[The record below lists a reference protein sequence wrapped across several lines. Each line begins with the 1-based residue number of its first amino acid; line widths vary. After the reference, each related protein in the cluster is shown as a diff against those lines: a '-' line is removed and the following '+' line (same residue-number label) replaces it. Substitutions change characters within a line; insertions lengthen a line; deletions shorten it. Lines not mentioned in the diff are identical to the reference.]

1 MIPSPSSGQLL
12 AAYSDLCSDTG
23 PIHAR
28 VAAEFG
34 TRLQTGAE
42 IPANQAMPPL
52 HLRASITLDEPS
64 VPYLE
69 DPCLLPIDKRTGP
82 WQILCRLIDEW
93 YSLGPAQ
100 QLRVARV
107 LAKLAFWNFLAELI
121 QPHDLA
127 GQTSEA
133 LALSYLRVFSRCQLD
148 PQDTDSAMQ
157 LAEIGMARAT
167 NEQLPLETRLASAVN
182 LTVHYVRR
190 RQDDAEVRKW
200 STYAER
206 LWSSPDADSLP
217 WVLKSAYW
225 RGVSF
230 IPYRTGDH
238 KSAAEMLDRAEESA
252 VEALEQSTDDDRIFA
267 VENFHPLFETR
278 GRAAWDA
285 GDLVKA
291 ESYYRRLVDHDPWDS
306 KAHIRLADFLRGTGR
321 NSEARKQYVEAAG
334 LGAPCTL
341 YARERLREYT

>member
-28 VAAEFG
+28 VAADFG

-69 DPCLLPIDKRTGP
+69 DPRRLPTGERSGP
-82 WQILCRLIDEW
+82 WQILCRFIDEW
-93 YSLGPAQ
+93 YLLGPAQ

-107 LAKLAFWNFLAELI
+107 VAKLAFWKFLAELI
-121 QPHDLA
+121 QPDDLA
-127 GQTSEA
+127 SRTSEA
-133 LALSYLRVFSRCQLD
+133 LALSYLRVFARCQLD
-148 PQDTDSAMQ
+148 PQDIQSATQ
-157 LAEIGMARAT
+157 LAEIGTIRAT
-167 NEQLPLETRLASAVN
+167 NDQLPLETRLAAAVN
-182 LTVHYVRR
+182 LTVHYVRKQR
-190 RQDDAEVRKW
+190 DDAEVRKW
-200 STYAER
+200 SAYAER
-206 LWSSPDADSLP
+206 LWSSPDADRLP
-217 WVLKSAYW
+217 WILKSAYW

-238 KSAAEMLDRAEESA
+238 KSTAQMLDRAEDCA
-252 VEALEQSTDDDRIFA
+252 VEALEQATDGDRIIA
-267 VENFHPLFETR
+267 LENFHPLLETR

-285 GDLVKA
+285 GDLVMA
-291 ESYYRRLVDHDPWDS
+291 EKYYQRLVDHDPLDS
-306 KAHIRLADFLRGTGR
+306 KAHIRLADFFRETGR
-321 NSEARKQYVEAAG
+321 NPEARKQYLEAAG
-334 LGAPCTL
+334 LGAPCSL
-341 YARERLREYT
+341 YARGRLREYI